1 MSNSHGLGREASDR
15 IGTVTMRQL
24 NRIASGSY
32 LMFDAL
38 LEAVRYPRGAHVLV
52 ACMPKSASTSLTNAI
67 AAYAGF
73 RKVALAAAYGSRE
86 QELCQIRL
94 SRYNHRGPYVA
105 QQHLRNSDFTQRLIE
120 QYRLSPIVLVRDLPD
135 IVLSIR
141 DHLHRESRESPV
153 ALFTQEHLRQSP
165 PELEETIVRIA
176 MPWYLSFY
184 LGWRSDHRAHF
195 VTYEDLVRNPKSVIE
210 GILRFSGVE
219 PREEKMPKALE
230 AFRGPNN
237 RINIGVSG
245 RGRKLGSRA
254 AEALGRLLDQYPE
267 CEVDPYFRRMRT
279 ALGAAISST

>member
-1 MSNSHGLGREASDR
+1 
-15 IGTVTMRQL
+15 MRQL
-24 NRIASGSY
+24 NRIASASY
-32 LMFDAL
+32 FMLDAA
-38 LEAVRYPRGAHVLV
+38 LEAVRFPRGAHVLV

-67 AAYAGF
+67 AAYPGF

-105 QQHLRNSDFTQRLIE
+105 QQHLRNSGFTQSLID

-135 IVLSIR
+135 VVLSIR
-141 DHLHRESRESPV
+141 DHLHRESRESPI
-153 ALFTQEHLRQSP
+153 ATFTEEHLRQSP

-195 VTYEDLVRNPKSVIE
+195 VAYEDLVQDPKSVIE
-210 GILRFSGVE
+210 GILRFSGIE
-219 PREEKMPKALE
+219 PQEGKMPQVME

-237 RINIGVSG
+237 RINVGVSG
-245 RGRKLGSRA
+245 RGRQLGSRA

-267 CEVDPYFRRMRT
+267 YGNDPYFRRMRS
-279 ALGAAISST
+279 ALGAAVSAA